1 MCASVRER
9 RGDRDGGARRF
20 RSVPCRSVPFVV
32 SRTRGVDASSSSL
45 VVARRQPGSRRWH
58 AGGASR
64 SVSRVDV
71 FGGEDGRT
79 RASVDEDDDAN
90 DDDAGGDD
98 GGGSRVGARG

>member
-1 MCASVRER
+1 MDASSFV
-9 RGDRDGGARRF
+9 
-20 RSVPCRSVPFVV
+20 VV
-32 SRTRGVDASSSSL
+32 SRRHSSS
-45 VVARRQPGSRRWH
+45 AGSRRWH

-79 RASVDEDDDAN
+79 RARVDEDDGAN
-90 DDDAGGDD
+90 DDDDAGGGDD

>member
-1 MCASVRER
+1 M
-9 RGDRDGGARRF
+9 
-20 RSVPCRSVPFVV
+20 
-32 SRTRGVDASSSSL
+32 
-45 VVARRQPGSRRWH
+45 
-58 AGGASR
+58 
-64 SVSRVDV
+64 SRVDV

>member
-1 MCASVRER
+1 MPFRAVRRLANER
-9 RGDRDGGARRF
+9 RGR
-20 RSVPCRSVPFVV
+20 VV
-32 SRTRGVDASSSSL
+32 